1 MMNAA
6 KAGLAKLKE
15 IDNKEKTMQFV
26 PKGIIPAMVTPIDA
40 AGRINENALRKL
52 TNHLIDGG
60 VHGLFPVGSQ
70 GEFFS
75 LTFEQKKEALRIV
88 ADETRSRVP
97 VYAGTGAVTTRDAI
111 ETTRMAQDLG
121 VSAVSVIT
129 PYFLIPSQKE
139 LIAHYT
145 AIAKACPDL
154 PILLYSNPDR
164 TQVPFPTSTVL
175 ELAAVDNI
183 VGIKDSSGDMS
194 MTGEYIRLT
203 RGMNFHVLM
212 GRDTLI
218 YAGLCYGAAGSICA
232 TGNVDPRVPVEIYEA
247 FMAGDHKRALEAQY
261 RLAPLRIAFGLGTFP
276 VVIKE
281 ALTMIGID
289 AGPAVPPVGP
299 MTPENREKLR
309 KILAEM
315 GLIPS

>member
-1 MMNAA
+1 
-6 KAGLAKLKE
+6 
-15 IDNKEKTMQFV
+15 MQFV

-40 AGRINENALRKL
+40 AGRINESALRKL
-52 TNHLIDGG
+52 TEHLIDGG

-75 LTFEQKKEALRIV
+75 LTFEQKKEAIRIV
-88 ADETRSRVP
+88 VDETRNRIP
-97 VYAGTGAVTTRDAI
+97 VYAGTGAVTTREAI

-129 PYFLIPSQKE
+129 PYFLVPSQKE
-139 LIAHYT
+139 LIIHYK
-145 AIAKACPDL
+145 AIAKACPNL

-194 MTGEYIRLT
+194 MTSEYIRLT

-218 YAGLCYGAAGSICA
+218 YAALCYGATGSICA

-281 ALTMIGID
+281 ALNMIGID
-289 AGPAVPPVGP
+289 AGPAVLPVGP

-309 KILAEM
+309 KVLAEM
-315 GLIPS
+315 GMLK

>member
-1 MMNAA
+1 MI
-6 KAGLAKLKE
+6 K
-15 IDNKEKTMQFV
+15 FV
-26 PKGIIPAMVTPIDA
+26 PKGIIPAMVTPMDEK
-40 AGRINENALRKL
+40 GRINESSLRKL

-75 LTFEQKKEALRIV
+75 LTFEEKKAIIRIV
-88 ADETRSRVP
+88 VDETRGRVP
-97 VYAGTGAVTTRDAI
+97 VYAGTGAVTTREAI
-111 ETTRMAQDLG
+111 ETTKMAQDLG
-121 VSAVSVIT
+121 VNAVSVIT
-129 PYFLIPSQKE
+129 PYFLVPSQKE

-145 AIAKACPDL
+145 AVAKACPNL

-164 TQVPFPTSTVL
+164 TQVPFPISTVL
-175 ELAAVDNI
+175 ELAAIDNI
-183 VGIKDSSGDMS
+183 IGIKDSSGDMS

-218 YAGLCYGAAGSICA
+218 YAALCYGAAGSICA

-247 FMAGDHKRALEAQY
+247 FIAGDHKRALEAQY
-261 RLAPLRIAFGLGTFP
+261 SLAPLRIAFGLGTFP
-276 VVIKE
+276 VVVKE

-289 AGPAVPPVGP
+289 AGPAILPVGP

-309 KILAEM
+309 KVIADM
-315 GLIPS
+315 GMLKQGKG

>member
-1 MMNAA
+1 M
-6 KAGLAKLKE
+6 KP
-15 IDNKEKTMQFV
+15 FV
-26 PKGIIPAMVTPIDA
+26 PKGIIPAMVTPLDDQ
-40 AGRINENALRKL
+40 GHINEGALRKL

-75 LTFEQKKEALRIV
+75 LTFEQKKEAIRIV
-88 ADETRSRVP
+88 VDETRDQVP
-97 VYAGTGAVTTRDAI
+97 VYAGTGAVTTREAI
-111 ETTRMAQDLG
+111 ETTKMAQDLG
-121 VSAVSVIT
+121 VSAVSAIT
-129 PYFLIPSQKE
+129 PYFLVPSQRE
-139 LIAHYT
+139 LITHYT
-145 AIAKACPDL
+145 AIAKACPNL

-164 TQVPFPTSTVL
+164 TQVPFPISTVL
-175 ELAAVDNI
+175 ELAAVENI

-194 MTGEYIRLT
+194 LTAEYIRLT
-203 RGMNFHVLM
+203 RGMDFHVLM

-218 YAGLCYGAAGSICA
+218 YAALCYGAKGSICA

-247 FMAGDHKRALEAQY
+247 FLAGDHQRALEAQY

-281 ALTMIGID
+281 ALNMIGIE

-299 MTPENREKLR
+299 MTRENREKLR
-309 KILAEM
+309 KILVEM
-315 GLIPS
+315 GLIRS

>member
-1 MMNAA
+1 M
-6 KAGLAKLKE
+6 KP
-15 IDNKEKTMQFV
+15 FV
-26 PKGIIPAMVTPIDA
+26 PKGIIPAMVTPLDDQ
-40 AGRINENALRKL
+40 GHINEGALRKL

-75 LTFEQKKEALRIV
+75 LTFEQKKEAIRIV
-88 ADETRSRVP
+88 VDETRDRVP
-97 VYAGTGAVTTRDAI
+97 VYAGTGAVTTREAI
-111 ETTRMAQDLG
+111 ETTKMAQDLG
-121 VSAVSVIT
+121 VSAVSAIT
-129 PYFLIPSQKE
+129 PYFLVPSQRE

-145 AIAKACPDL
+145 AIAKACPNL

-175 ELAAVDNI
+175 ELAAVENI

-194 MTGEYIRLT
+194 LTAEYIRLT
-203 RGMNFHVLM
+203 RGMDFHVLM

-218 YAGLCYGAAGSICA
+218 YAALCYGAKGSICA

-247 FMAGDHKRALEAQY
+247 FLAGDHRRALEAQY

-281 ALTMIGID
+281 ALNMIGIE

-299 MTPENREKLR
+299 MTRENREKLR
-309 KILAEM
+309 KILVEM
-315 GLIPS
+315 GLIRS

>member
-1 MMNAA
+1 M
-6 KAGLAKLKE
+6 KP
-15 IDNKEKTMQFV
+15 FV
-26 PKGIIPAMVTPIDA
+26 PKGIIPAMVTPLDDQ
-40 AGRINENALRKL
+40 GHINEGALRKL

-75 LTFEQKKEALRIV
+75 LTFEQKKEAIRIV
-88 ADETRSRVP
+88 VDETRDQVP
-97 VYAGTGAVTTRDAI
+97 VYAGTGAVTTREAI
-111 ETTRMAQDLG
+111 ETTKMAQDLG
-121 VSAVSVIT
+121 VSAVSAIT
-129 PYFLIPSQKE
+129 PFFLVPSQRE

-145 AIAKACPDL
+145 AIAKACPNL

-175 ELAAVDNI
+175 ELAAVENI

-194 MTGEYIRLT
+194 LTAEYIRLT
-203 RGMNFHVLM
+203 RGMDFHVLM

-218 YAGLCYGAAGSICA
+218 YAALCYGAKGSICA

-247 FMAGDHKRALEAQY
+247 FLAGDHQRALEAQY

-281 ALTMIGID
+281 ALNMIGIE

-299 MTPENREKLR
+299 MTRENREKLR
-309 KILAEM
+309 KILMEM
-315 GLIPS
+315 GLIRS

>member
-1 MMNAA
+1 MTDFRPN
-6 KAGLAKLKE
+6 L
-15 IDNKEKTMQFV
+15 F
-26 PKGIIPAMVTPIDA
+26 IPAMATPIDA
-40 AGRINENALRKL
+40 TGRIKEAAARKL
-52 TNHLIDGG
+52 VNHLIDGG

-70 GEFFS
+70 GEAFS
-75 LTFEQKKEALRIV
+75 LTIEQKKEIIRIV
-88 ADETRSRVP
+88 VDETGGRVP
-97 VYAGTGAVTTRDAI
+97 VYAGTGAVTTRETI
-111 ETTRMAQDLG
+111 ETTKMAQDLG

-129 PYFLIPSQKE
+129 PYFIIPSQQE
-139 LIAHYT
+139 LIAHYR
-145 AIAKACPDL
+145 AVAKACPAL

-164 TQVPFPTSTVL
+164 TQIPFPVATVL

-194 MTGEYIRLT
+194 LTGEYIRLT

-218 YAGLCYGAAGSICA
+218 YAALCYGAAGSICA

-247 FMAGDHKRALEAQY
+247 FTAGDHKRALDAQF
-261 RLAPLRIAFGLGTFP
+261 RLAPLRVAFGLGTFP

-289 AGPAVPPVGP
+289 AGPAIPPIGP

-309 KILAEM
+309 KVISDM
-315 GLIPS
+315 GMLKE

>member
-1 MMNAA
+1 M
-6 KAGLAKLKE
+6 KP
-15 IDNKEKTMQFV
+15 FV
-26 PKGIIPAMVTPIDA
+26 PKGIIPAMVTPLDDQ
-40 AGRINENALRKL
+40 GHINEGALRKL

-75 LTFEQKKEALRIV
+75 LTFEQKKEAIRIV
-88 ADETRSRVP
+88 VDETRDQVP
-97 VYAGTGAVTTRDAI
+97 VYAGTGAVTTREAI
-111 ETTRMAQDLG
+111 ETTKMAQDLG
-121 VSAVSVIT
+121 VSAVSAIT
-129 PYFLIPSQKE
+129 PYFLVPSQRE
-139 LIAHYT
+139 LITHYT
-145 AIAKACPDL
+145 AIAKACPNL

-175 ELAAVDNI
+175 ELAAVENI

-194 MTGEYIRLT
+194 LTAEYIRLT
-203 RGMNFHVLM
+203 RGMDFHVLM

-218 YAGLCYGAAGSICA
+218 YAALCYGAKGSICA

-247 FMAGDHKRALEAQY
+247 FLAGDHQRALEAQY

-276 VVIKE
+276 IVIKE
-281 ALTMIGID
+281 ALNMIGIE

-299 MTPENREKLR
+299 MTRENREKLR
-309 KILAEM
+309 KILVEM
-315 GLIPS
+315 GLIRS

>member
-1 MMNAA
+1 MAFA
-6 KAGLAKLKE
+6 
-15 IDNKEKTMQFV
+15 

-40 AGRINENALRKL
+40 VGRINESAVRKL

-70 GEFFS
+70 GEFFA
-75 LTFEQKKEALRIV
+75 LTFEQKRETIRIV
-88 ADETRSRVP
+88 VDETRGRVP
-97 VYAGTGAVTTRDAI
+97 VYAGTGAVTTREAI
-111 ETTRMAQDLG
+111 ETTKMAQDWG

-129 PYFLIPSQKE
+129 PYFLVPSQRE

-154 PILLYSNPDR
+154 PILLYSNPER
-164 TQVPFPTSTVL
+164 TQVPFPTATVL

-194 MTGEYIRLT
+194 LTGEYIRLT

-218 YAGLCYGAAGSICA
+218 YAALCYGAAGSICA

-247 FMAGDHKRALEAQY
+247 FLVGDHKRALDAQF

-276 VVIKE
+276 GVIKE
-281 ALTMIGID
+281 ALTMMGID
-289 AGPAVPPVGP
+289 AGPAILPVGP
-299 MTPENREKLR
+299 LTPENREKLR
-309 KILAEM
+309 KVLAEM
-315 GLIPS
+315 GMLK

>member
-1 MMNAA
+1 M
-6 KAGLAKLKE
+6 KP
-15 IDNKEKTMQFV
+15 FV
-26 PKGIIPAMVTPIDA
+26 PKGIIPAMVTPLDDQ
-40 AGRINENALRKL
+40 GHINEGALRKL

-75 LTFEQKKEALRIV
+75 LTFEQKKEAIRIV
-88 ADETRSRVP
+88 VDETRDQVP
-97 VYAGTGAVTTRDAI
+97 VYAGTGAVTTREAI
-111 ETTRMAQDLG
+111 ETTKMAQDLG
-121 VSAVSVIT
+121 VSAVSAIT
-129 PYFLIPSQKE
+129 PFFLVPSQRE

-145 AIAKACPDL
+145 AIAKACPNL

-175 ELAAVDNI
+175 ELAAVENI

-194 MTGEYIRLT
+194 LTAEYIRLT
-203 RGMNFHVLM
+203 RGMDFHVLM

-218 YAGLCYGAAGSICA
+218 YAALCYGAKGSICA

-247 FMAGDHKRALEAQY
+247 FLAGDHQRAREAQY

-276 VVIKE
+276 IVIKE
-281 ALTMIGID
+281 ALNMIGIE

-299 MTPENREKLR
+299 MTRENREKLR
-309 KILAEM
+309 KILVEM
-315 GLIPS
+315 GLIRS

>member
-1 MMNAA
+1 
-6 KAGLAKLKE
+6 
-15 IDNKEKTMQFV
+15 MQFV
-26 PKGIIPAMVTPIDA
+26 PRGIIPAMVTPIDA
-40 AGRINENALRKL
+40 AGRINESALRKL

-75 LTFEQKKEALRIV
+75 LTFEQKKEAIRIV
-88 ADETRSRVP
+88 VDETRNRIP
-97 VYAGTGAVTTRDAI
+97 VYAGTGAVTTCEAI
-111 ETTRMAQDLG
+111 ETTKMAQDLG
-121 VSAVSVIT
+121 VNAVSIIT
-129 PYFLIPSQKE
+129 PYFLVPSQKE
-139 LIAHYT
+139 LIAHYK

-194 MTGEYIRLT
+194 MNGEYIRLT

-218 YAGLCYGAAGSICA
+218 YAALCYGATGSICA
-232 TGNVDPRVPVEIYEA
+232 TGNVDPRLPVEIYEA
-247 FMAGDHKRALEAQY
+247 FVAGDHKRALEAQY

-281 ALTMIGID
+281 ALTLIGID
-289 AGPAVPPVGP
+289 TGPAVPPVGP

-309 KILAEM
+309 KILEDM
-315 GLIPS
+315 GLLPS

>member
-1 MMNAA
+1 M
-6 KAGLAKLKE
+6 
-15 IDNKEKTMQFV
+15 
-26 PKGIIPAMVTPIDA
+26 
-40 AGRINENALRKL
+40 
-52 TNHLIDGG
+52 
-60 VHGLFPVGSQ
+60 
-70 GEFFS
+70 
-75 LTFEQKKEALRIV
+75 
-88 ADETRSRVP
+88 
-97 VYAGTGAVTTRDAI
+97 
-111 ETTRMAQDLG
+111 
-121 VSAVSVIT
+121 IT
-129 PYFLIPSQKE
+129 PYFLVPSQKE

-164 TQVPFPTSTVL
+164 TQVPFPISTVL

-183 VGIKDSSGDMS
+183 IGIKDSSGDMS

-218 YAGLCYGAAGSICA
+218 YAALCYGAAGSICA

-247 FMAGDHKRALEAQY
+247 FVAGDHKRALEAQY

-276 VVIKE
+276 VVVKE
-281 ALTMIGID
+281 ALTLIGID
-289 AGPAVPPVGP
+289 AGPAVPPIGP

-309 KILAEM
+309 KVLADM
-315 GLIPS
+315 GMLK

>member
-1 MMNAA
+1 M
-6 KAGLAKLKE
+6 
-15 IDNKEKTMQFV
+15 ITFV
-26 PKGIIPAMVTPIDA
+26 PQGIIPAMVTPVDEM
-40 AGRINENALRKL
+40 GRINEGALRKL

-75 LTFEQKKEALRIV
+75 LTFEQKKEAIRIV
-88 ADETRSRVP
+88 VDETRGRIP
-97 VYAGTGAVTTRDAI
+97 VYAGTGAVTTREAI
-111 ETTRMAQDLG
+111 ETTKMAQGLG
-121 VSAVSVIT
+121 VDCVSVIT
-129 PYFLIPSQKE
+129 PYFLVPSQKE

-164 TQVPFPTSTVL
+164 TQVPFPTSTLL
-175 ELAAVDNI
+175 ELATVENI
-183 VGIKDSSGDMS
+183 IGIKDSSGDMS
-194 MTGEYIRLT
+194 TTGEYIRLT

-218 YAGLCYGAAGSICA
+218 YAALCYGAKGSICA
-232 TGNVDPRVPVEIYEA
+232 TANVDPKVPVEIYEA
-247 FMAGDHKRALEAQY
+247 FILGDHQRALEAQF

-276 VVIKE
+276 VVVKE
-281 ALTMIGID
+281 ALQMIGID
-289 AGPAVPPVGP
+289 AGPAVLPVGP

-309 KILAEM
+309 KVLADTGM
-315 GLIPS
+315 LK

>member
-1 MMNAA
+1 M
-6 KAGLAKLKE
+6 
-15 IDNKEKTMQFV
+15 IDFV
-26 PKGIIPAMVTPIDA
+26 PKGIIPAMVTPIDEK
-40 AGRINENALRKL
+40 GRINEGALRKL

-60 VHGLFPVGSQ
+60 SHGLFPVGSQ

-75 LTFEQKKEALRIV
+75 LTFEQKKEVIRIV
-88 ADETRSRVP
+88 VDETRGRVP
-97 VYAGTGAVTTRDAI
+97 VYAGTGAVTTREAI
-111 ETTRMAQDLG
+111 ETTKMAQGLG
-121 VSAVSVIT
+121 VGAVSVIT
-129 PYFLIPSQKE
+129 SYFLVPSQRE
-139 LIAHYT
+139 LIEHYK

-164 TQVPFPTSTVL
+164 TQVPFPISTVL

-218 YAGLCYGAAGSICA
+218 YAALCYGATGSICA
-232 TGNVDPRVPVEIYEA
+232 TANVDPRVPVEIYEA
-247 FMAGDHKRALEAQY
+247 FIAGDHKRALDAQF
-261 RLAPLRIAFGLGTFP
+261 RLAPLRVAFGLGTFP
-276 VVIKE
+276 VVVKE

-289 AGPAVPPVGP
+289 AGPAIPPVGP

-309 KILAEM
+309 KVISDM
-315 GLIPS
+315 GMLKK

>member
-1 MMNAA
+1 M
-6 KAGLAKLKE
+6 KP
-15 IDNKEKTMQFV
+15 FV
-26 PKGIIPAMVTPIDA
+26 PKGIIPAMVTPLDDQ
-40 AGRINENALRKL
+40 GRINEGALRKL

-75 LTFEQKKEALRIV
+75 LTFEQKKEAIRIV
-88 ADETRSRVP
+88 VDETRDQVP
-97 VYAGTGAVTTRDAI
+97 VYAGTGAVTTREAI
-111 ETTRMAQDLG
+111 ETTKMAQDLG
-121 VSAVSVIT
+121 VSAVSAIT
-129 PYFLIPSQKE
+129 PYFLVPSQRE
-139 LIAHYT
+139 LITHYT
-145 AIAKACPDL
+145 AIAKACPNL

-175 ELAAVDNI
+175 ELAAVENI

-194 MTGEYIRLT
+194 LTAEYIRLT
-203 RGMNFHVLM
+203 RGMDFHVLM

-218 YAGLCYGAAGSICA
+218 YAALCYGAKGSICA

-247 FMAGDHKRALEAQY
+247 FLAGDHQRALEAQY

-281 ALTMIGID
+281 ALNMIGIE

-299 MTPENREKLR
+299 MTRENREKLR
-309 KILAEM
+309 KILVEM
-315 GLIPS
+315 GLIRS